1 MKTTDY
7 RRLDNGLITAGLSI
21 LDLQSSIF
29 DFDCSVLS
37 TRYSVLV
44 LLCVSAVSFVSLP
57 SCTSR
62 PSWSNSLSSFEPP
75 QDDPEPCRMGHHEK
89 HEGHEVWL
97 TVRAKNARVTKIVLR
112 SLWLHFLSVP
122 SWRSLRRRSGYALPL
137 CSSLRGIPTRPRLS
151 CSPEAL
157 FHRAS
162 QFFLDSIIRNS
173 TEQFKR
179 ERFISETGRRNSET
193 FLYLNTSN
201 YSPIGQICSSFR
213 VNGEHSLNA
222 TY

>member
-1 MKTTDY
+1 MEQSFC
-7 RRLDNGLITAGLSI
+7 LS
-21 LDLQSSIF
+21 SSPDKQKF
-29 DFDCSVLS
+29 
-37 TRYSVLV
+37 
-44 LLCVSAVSFVSLP
+44 
-57 SCTSR
+57 
-62 PSWSNSLSSFEPP
+62 NSLRSLRSLLYLFLRVLRVLRG
-75 QDDPEPCRMGHHEK
+75 QTVCHHEE
-89 HEGHEVWL
+89 HEGHEVWI

-112 SLWLHFLSVP
+112 SLRSLWLNFLSVP
-122 SWRSLRRRSGYALPL
+122 SWRSLRRRSGHALRL

-179 ERFISETGRRNSET
+179 DRFISETGRRNCET

-213 VNGEHSLNA
+213 VNGEHCLYV
-222 TY
+222 TG